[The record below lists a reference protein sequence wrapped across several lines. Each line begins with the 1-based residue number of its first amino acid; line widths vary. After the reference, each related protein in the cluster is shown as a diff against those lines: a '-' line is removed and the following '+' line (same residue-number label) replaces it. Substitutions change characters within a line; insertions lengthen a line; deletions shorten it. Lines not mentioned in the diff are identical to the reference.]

1 MNPAH
6 LHLLVNHL
14 PIMGAALAAGL
25 GFFAYL
31 KKSPDLAQATL
42 WILLV
47 VGAGTGAAMW
57 TGGEAEDVVE
67 KLPGVSRQLIHEH
80 EEAAEL
86 ARYAGLG
93 SGLFALVLL
102 ARLRGRPES
111 HRNATVFAIFMALLT
126 LVLMV
131 RTGNLG
137 GLIRHPEIGGAA
149 VAQPEGEED

>member
-14 PIMGAALAAGL
+14 PIIGAAFAVGL

-31 KKSPDLAQATL
+31 KKSADLSQATL
-42 WILLV
+42 WLLLV

-57 TGGEAEDVVE
+57 TGNEAEDVVE
-67 KLPGVSRQLIHEH
+67 KLPGVSRQAIHEH
-80 EEAAEL
+80 EEAAEF

-111 HRNATVFAIFMALLT
+111 HRNATVFALFMAVLT
-126 LVLMV
+126 LALMA
-131 RTGNLG
+131 RTGYLG
-137 GLIRHPEIGGAA
+137 GFIRHPEIGGATA
-149 VAQPEGEED
+149 SPTDTDED